1 LSDRRVDGGSV
12 PALCYNLLVEPR
24 ADERNPDYALR
35 LRGVLHELEFLAEY
49 IDSIDTQGALGA
61 CGRR

>member
-1 LSDRRVDGGSV
+1 M
-12 PALCYNLLVEPR
+12 CYNLLVEPR